1 MRILG
6 IDYGK
11 RKMGFAVGDTE
22 TKLAEPLKVLRYRD
36 INLLSEQIE
45 KIVSELNIEKIVL
58 GISEGKMAEETMRF
72 GRKLEEKTGI
82 PIIYQDE
89 TLTTH
94 EAQELSIKAGIK
106 RKKRRAL
113 EDAYSATLVLQRFL
127 DKNLLY

>member
-58 GISEGKMAEETMRF
+58 GI
-72 GRKLEEKTGI
+72 
-82 PIIYQDE
+82 
-89 TLTTH
+89 
-94 EAQELSIKAGIK
+94 
-106 RKKRRAL
+106 
-113 EDAYSATLVLQRFL
+113 
-127 DKNLLY
+127 